1 MTVVRM
7 VSCHVVGVRFALFGL
22 CLRFRVV
29 PCGAVSGMVLGVFLI
44 GCCVGERWAGLWG
57 RLLVFACG
65 SLCAWWFPWLSSGC
79 VSWSWGVLLAFSSCC
94 FSLNPGI
101 LLFVALV
108 FPCGIAWLLFLC
120 GRDNRAMWCGAVGA
134 VTDGVPRIGG
144 THLGWGL
151 MGCPNSG
158 GGGHSLMRGPGELLF
173 AWRVAGGER
182 WLATVGCALSLGA
195 AHTPLVIRL
204 CPGWGAAQA

>member
-1 MTVVRM
+1 
-7 VSCHVVGVRFALFGL
+7 
-22 CLRFRVV
+22 
-29 PCGAVSGMVLGVFLI
+29 
-44 GCCVGERWAGLWG
+44 
-57 RLLVFACG
+57 
-65 SLCAWWFPWLSSGC
+65 
-79 VSWSWGVLLAFSSCC
+79 
-94 FSLNPGI
+94 
-101 LLFVALV
+101 
-108 FPCGIAWLLFLC
+108 
-120 GRDNRAMWCGAVGA
+120 MWCGAVGA